1 MKRLAAGISL
11 LVPVAAGAVRWL
23 DLVNFCDLTTG
34 FVTLGPVWARY
45 LCMALVLS
53 LGVLASFLAA
63 RRPSG
68 LVRRSMSLGLL
79 CLLAGG
85 AFAALAGVQLAALL
99 GGREADVLET
109 AQTVLYLLTALWLLL
124 LGISRVAG
132 STVAPSGSAWTGI
145 LGTFAFYLLTVRRFC
160 FNPSGIVR
168 IVPAVQVFSA
178 LSALV
183 LLQGAVKAFYLPH
196 LPVGR
201 GLFFRGYLA
210 FFFCTCL
217 EAPQAVC
224 LYLGGQYTLAQ
235 LAEGLALGVI
245 GLIGLRCAALT
256 VGDEQPEQPKSQEQP
271 EAAEEDPTR

>member
-1 MKRLAAGISL
+1 MKRLTAGISL

-34 FVTLGPVWARY
+34 FVLLGLVWARY
-45 LCMALVLS
+45 LCMAMVLS

-99 GGREADVLET
+99 GGAEADVLET

-168 IVPAVQVFSA
+168 IVPTVQVFSA

-256 VGDEQPEQPKSQEQP
+256 VGEEQPEQQEQP
-271 EAAEEDPTR
+271 EAAEEEPTR

>member
-1 MKRLAAGISL
+1 MKRLTAGISL

-23 DLVNFCDLTTG
+23 DLVNFCDLTTS
-34 FVTLGPVWARY
+34 FVLLGPVWARY
-45 LCMALVLS
+45 LCMAMVLS

-99 GGREADVLET
+99 GGAEADVLET

-168 IVPAVQVFSA
+168 IVPTVQVFSA

-256 VGDEQPEQPKSQEQP
+256 VGEEQPEQQEQP
-271 EAAEEDPTR
+271 EAAEEEPTR

>member
-1 MKRLAAGISL
+1 MKRLTAGISL

-34 FVTLGPVWARY
+34 FVLLGPVWARY
-45 LCMALVLS
+45 LCMAMVLS

-99 GGREADVLET
+99 GGAEADVLET
-109 AQTVLYLLTALWLLL
+109 AQTVLYLLTALWLRL

-168 IVPAVQVFSA
+168 IVPTVQVFSA

-256 VGDEQPEQPKSQEQP
+256 VGEEQPEQQEQP
-271 EAAEEDPTR
+271 EAAEEEPTR

>member
-1 MKRLAAGISL
+1 MKRLTAGISL

-34 FVTLGPVWARY
+34 FVLLGPVWARY
-45 LCMALVLS
+45 LCMAMVLS

-99 GGREADVLET
+99 GGAEADVLET

-168 IVPAVQVFSA
+168 IVPTVQVFSA

-196 LPVGR
+196 LPIGR

-256 VGDEQPEQPKSQEQP
+256 VGEEQSEQQEQP
-271 EAAEEDPTR
+271 EAAEEESTR

>member
-109 AQTVLYLLTALWLLL
+109 TQTVLYLLTALWLLL

-168 IVPAVQVFSA
+168 IVPTVQVFSA

-245 GLIGLRCAALT
+245 GLTGLRCAALT

-271 EAAEEDPTR
+271 EAAEDLTR

>member
-85 AFAALAGVQLAALL
+85 AFAALAGVQLAGLL

-168 IVPAVQVFSA
+168 IVPTVQVFSA

-271 EAAEEDPTR
+271 EAAEDLTR

>member
-23 DLVNFCDLTTG
+23 DLVNFCDLSTG

-99 GGREADVLET
+99 GGAAADVLET

-132 STVAPSGSAWTGI
+132 STMAPSGSAWTGI

-168 IVPAVQVFSA
+168 IVPTVQVFSA

-210 FFFCTCL
+210 FFLCTCL

-235 LAEGLALGVI
+235 AAEGLAIGVI

-256 VGDEQPEQPKSQEQP
+256 VGDEQPEPQEPP
-271 EAAEEDPTR
+271 EAAEEETAR

>member
-1 MKRLAAGISL
+1 MKRLTAGISL

-34 FVTLGPVWARY
+34 FVLLGPVWARY
-45 LCMALVLS
+45 LCMAMVLS

-99 GGREADVLET
+99 GGAEADVLET

-168 IVPAVQVFSA
+168 IVPTVQVFSA

-196 LPVGR
+196 LPIGR

-256 VGDEQPEQPKSQEQP
+256 VGEEQPEPQEQP
-271 EAAEEDPTR
+271 EAAEEEPTR

>member
-1 MKRLAAGISL
+1 MKRFTAGISL

-34 FVTLGPVWARY
+34 FVLLGPVWARY
-45 LCMALVLS
+45 LCMAMVLS

-99 GGREADVLET
+99 GGAEADALET
-109 AQTVLYLLTALWLLL
+109 AQTVLYLLTALWLFL

-168 IVPAVQVFSA
+168 IVPTVQVFSA

-196 LPVGR
+196 LPIGR

-256 VGDEQPEQPKSQEQP
+256 VGEEQPEQQEQP
-271 EAAEEDPTR
+271 EAAEEEPTR

>member
-1 MKRLAAGISL
+1 MKRLTAGISL

-34 FVTLGPVWARY
+34 FVLLGPVWARY
-45 LCMALVLS
+45 LCMAMVLS

-99 GGREADVLET
+99 GGAEADVLET

-168 IVPAVQVFSA
+168 IVPTVQVFSA

-183 LLQGAVKAFYLPH
+183 LLQGAVKTFYLPH

-256 VGDEQPEQPKSQEQP
+256 VGEEQSEQQEQP
-271 EAAEEDPTR
+271 EAAEEEPTR

>member
-1 MKRLAAGISL
+1 MKRLTAGISL
-11 LVPVAAGAVRWL
+11 LVPVAAGTVRWL

-34 FVTLGPVWARY
+34 FVLLGPVWARY
-45 LCMALVLS
+45 LCMAMVLS

-99 GGREADVLET
+99 GGAEADVLET

-168 IVPAVQVFSA
+168 IVPTVQVFSA

-196 LPVGR
+196 LPIGR

-256 VGDEQPEQPKSQEQP
+256 VGEEQPEQQEQP
-271 EAAEEDPTR
+271 EAAEEEPTR

>member
-1 MKRLAAGISL
+1 MKRLTAGISL

-34 FVTLGPVWARY
+34 FVLLGPVWARY
-45 LCMALVLS
+45 LCMAMVLS

-99 GGREADVLET
+99 GGAEADVLET

-168 IVPAVQVFSA
+168 SVPTVQVFSE

-256 VGDEQPEQPKSQEQP
+256 VGEEQPEQQEQP
-271 EAAEEDPTR
+271 EAAEEEPTR

>member
-1 MKRLAAGISL
+1 MKRLTAGISL

-34 FVTLGPVWARY
+34 FVLLGPVWARY
-45 LCMALVLS
+45 LCMAMVLS

-168 IVPAVQVFSA
+168 IVPTVQVFSA

-256 VGDEQPEQPKSQEQP
+256 VGEEQPEQQEQP
-271 EAAEEDPTR
+271 EAAEEEPTR

>member
-1 MKRLAAGISL
+1 MKRLTAGISL

-34 FVTLGPVWARY
+34 FVLLGPVWARY
-45 LCMALVLS
+45 LCMAMVLS

-99 GGREADVLET
+99 GGAEADVLET

-168 IVPAVQVFSA
+168 IVPTVQVFSA

-196 LPVGR
+196 LPIGR

-245 GLIGLRCAALT
+245 GLIGLHCAALT
-256 VGDEQPEQPKSQEQP
+256 VGEEQPEQQEQP
-271 EAAEEDPTR
+271 EAAEEEPTR

>member
-1 MKRLAAGISL
+1 MKRLTAGISL

-34 FVTLGPVWARY
+34 FVLLGPVWARY
-45 LCMALVLS
+45 LCMAMVLS

-99 GGREADVLET
+99 GGAEADVLET

-168 IVPAVQVFSA
+168 IVPTVQVFSA

-224 LYLGGQYTLAQ
+224 LYLGGQYTLAL

-256 VGDEQPEQPKSQEQP
+256 VGEEQPEQQEQP
-271 EAAEEDPTR
+271 EAAEEEPTR

>member
-1 MKRLAAGISL
+1 MKRLTAGISL

-34 FVTLGPVWARY
+34 FVLLGPVWARY
-45 LCMALVLS
+45 LCMAMVLS

-99 GGREADVLET
+99 GGAEADVLET

-168 IVPAVQVFSA
+168 IVPTVQVFSA

-196 LPVGR
+196 LPIGR

-256 VGDEQPEQPKSQEQP
+256 VGEEQSEQQEQP
-271 EAAEEDPTR
+271 EAAEEEPTR

>member
-85 AFAALAGVQLAALL
+85 AFAELAGVQLAALL

-168 IVPAVQVFSA
+168 IVPTVQVFSA

-271 EAAEEDPTR
+271 EAAEDLTR

>member
-1 MKRLAAGISL
+1 MKRLTAGISL

-34 FVTLGPVWARY
+34 FVLLGPVWARY
-45 LCMALVLS
+45 LCMAMVLS

-68 LVRRSMSLGLL
+68 LVRRSMNLGLL

-99 GGREADVLET
+99 GGAEADVLET

-168 IVPAVQVFSA
+168 IVPTVQVFSA

-256 VGDEQPEQPKSQEQP
+256 VGEEQPEQQEQP
-271 EAAEEDPTR
+271 EAAEEEPTR

>member
-1 MKRLAAGISL
+1 MKRLTAGISL

-34 FVTLGPVWARY
+34 FVLLGPVWARY
-45 LCMALVLS
+45 LCMAMVLS

-99 GGREADVLET
+99 GGAEADVLET
-109 AQTVLYLLTALWLLL
+109 AQMVLYLLTALWLLL

-168 IVPAVQVFSA
+168 IVPTVQVFSA

-196 LPVGR
+196 LPIGR

-256 VGDEQPEQPKSQEQP
+256 VGEEQSEQQEQP
-271 EAAEEDPTR
+271 EAAEKEPTR

>member
-1 MKRLAAGISL
+1 MKRLTAGISL

-34 FVTLGPVWARY
+34 FVLLGPVWARY
-45 LCMALVLS
+45 LCMAMVLS

-99 GGREADVLET
+99 GGAEADVLET
-109 AQTVLYLLTALWLLL
+109 AQTMLYLLTALWLLL

-168 IVPAVQVFSA
+168 IVPTVQVFSA

-256 VGDEQPEQPKSQEQP
+256 VGEEQSEQQEQP
-271 EAAEEDPTR
+271 EAAEEELTR

>member
-1 MKRLAAGISL
+1 MKRLTAGISL

-34 FVTLGPVWARY
+34 FVLLGPVWARY
-45 LCMALVLS
+45 LCMAMVLS

-99 GGREADVLET
+99 GGAEADVLET

-145 LGTFAFYLLTVRRFC
+145 LGTFAFYLLMVRRFC

-168 IVPAVQVFSA
+168 IVPTVQVFSA

-196 LPVGR
+196 LPIGR

-256 VGDEQPEQPKSQEQP
+256 VGEEQPEQQEQP
-271 EAAEEDPTR
+271 EAAEEEPTR

>member
-168 IVPAVQVFSA
+168 IAPTVQVFSA

-256 VGDEQPEQPKSQEQP
+256 VGDEQPEKPKSQEQP
-271 EAAEEDPTR
+271 EAAEDLTR

>member
-168 IVPAVQVFSA
+168 IVPTVQVFSA

-271 EAAEEDPTR
+271 EAVEDLTR

>member
-1 MKRLAAGISL
+1 MKRLTAGISL

-34 FVTLGPVWARY
+34 FVLLGPVWARY
-45 LCMALVLS
+45 LCMAMVLS

-99 GGREADVLET
+99 GGAEADVLET

-168 IVPAVQVFSA
+168 IVPTVQVFSA

-224 LYLGGQYTLAQ
+224 LYLGGQYTLAH

-256 VGDEQPEQPKSQEQP
+256 VGEEQPEQQEQP
-271 EAAEEDPTR
+271 EAAEEEPTR